1 MPEGDICTPGVLGF
15 GRRVVLWYHR
25 RVVLGGP
32 DTVQLRTKERPTSV
46 WVAGEMNLTM
56 GRSVERAGRRGREEE
71 RKGGRNRGREGGREK
86 RGREGGREGRKK
98 EGKGI
103 GDRGR
108 KRGRE
113 KGRKRKGGKVQLNLT
128 KMRLCS
134 HQSVSASY
142 NTTINKM
149 FATKNILWM

>member
-46 WVAGEMNLTM
+46 RVAGEMNLTM
-56 GRSVERAGRRGREEE
+56 GRSAERAGGKVREEGREEE
-71 RKGGRNRGREGGREK
+71 RE
-86 RGREGGREGRKK
+86 
-98 EGKGI
+98 
-103 GDRGR
+103 
-108 KRGRE
+108 RGRE
-113 KGRKRKGGKVQLNLT
+113 KGKEGKGVVDRGRVRKGGREEEEGWEDAIKPY
-128 KMRLCS
+128 KIRLCS

-142 NTTINKM
+142 NTTV
-149 FATKNILWM
+149 FAAKNIL